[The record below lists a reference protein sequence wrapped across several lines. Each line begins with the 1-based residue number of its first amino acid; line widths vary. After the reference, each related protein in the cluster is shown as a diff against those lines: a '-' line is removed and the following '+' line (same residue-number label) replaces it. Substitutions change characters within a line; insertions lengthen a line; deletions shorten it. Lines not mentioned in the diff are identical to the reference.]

1 MISRIISNVIRFRVV
16 VLILVLAG
24 VGASVYT
31 IQIAPLDA
39 IPDISD
45 PQIVIYA
52 KWPRSPQLLEAQV
65 TEPLISALTGS
76 SDIQSIRSTSH
87 MGYSFI
93 YVILN
98 NGAQRAR
105 VQQLVLDRIN
115 GIRPQ
120 LPPDAII
127 TLGPNASSIGW
138 IYQYAIVDRES
149 SHDIR
154 ELRLVNES
162 QIKPAL
168 QTVPGV
174 AEVASVGGLEKQY
187 QLKIFPPLLVNA
199 GIPLKQVVSA
209 LQDVFQEAGGRMIE
223 VTNRDYQLRGAIDS
237 KDIDKLEYLVLGRNR
252 EGKPVYLRDIGYIQ
266 IGYDQ
271 RRSTVDLDGA
281 GEVVGGIVIM
291 EQDQNV
297 LAITQALDRKLKE
310 VTATLPAGVEII
322 PSYDRSA
329 WIWATLKEFFATLI
343 SELVIVSLVTILF
356 LRRLRAASGPIVILL
371 LSVLFTVLPMAAFN
385 QTINLFSLAGLCIA
399 IGAIDDATIV
409 IVENCTAELSRHR
422 NLSPSERKDLI
433 VRAITAVA
441 QPLLFSLLIILA
453 SFVPVFFLEQREA
466 RLFDPLAFTKTFAM
480 AFSTLLTLLLLPILV
495 VWIFRRHA
503 DGIFPSSQRGAPSAS
518 PTGHSLKRSGA
529 GSQRAGSADGVVS
542 PASISA
548 ELTTPAR
555 QPAGCRASPPLPGGE
570 YKRYRYAF
578 VAASALFLAVSLVLA
593 RRFAG
598 DFTEQMEHLA
608 LVITAAMLI
617 WIFQRQRPAT
627 EDFGE
632 SRAVARYRSALRLM
646 IKHRYV
652 FTGAGLLTVIAAAFL
667 LTGIGKDFLPETD
680 EGSILYMPST
690 LPGLPNREAGWVLQQ
705 MDKKL
710 KQFPEVERVFGKIGR
725 ADTSTDPAP
734 LTMIETTVLLR
745 SKSRWRNGM
754 TKDKLIAEMDN
765 ALQTIGYV
773 NTWVQPIRAR
783 VMMQSTGIQTPVG
796 IKVKGP
802 EISQVEEISQQIETM
817 LRDYPGT
824 KSVIAE
830 RISEGY
836 YVDVQ
841 NDLERMAQHGVT
853 VDEAM
858 MTVRYAIGGDN
869 VVGVKEANNVV
880 TPLNVQYSPEYTD
893 TLEKVKGTP
902 VITADGRAVPLS
914 DIATV
919 GVRKMPEMLRNDD
932 GRLSGYVYVDLQNI
946 TPSDYVEKAREFLA
960 KNLTL
965 PPGYSVEWTG
975 VYKYADEARARMRV
989 IIPITLMIIFGILVL
1004 AFRSV
1009 AESVL
1014 TMMSVPFA
1022 MVGGVF
1028 LQWALGYPMTTAVII
1043 GYISL
1048 FAVAVQTGVLMVAFI
1063 REALAR
1069 RTEDQSFIDAV
1080 IEGSVN
1086 RLRPKLM
1093 TVATIVL
1100 SLSLIPFSTGPGME
1114 IMKPIAAP
1122 SIGGMVSST
1131 IHVLFMTPCLF
1142 VIIEDLREWRHR
1154 RSLKKTA

>member
-1 MISRIISNVIRFRVV
+1 MISSIVSTVIRFRVI
-16 VLILVLAG
+16 VLVLVLAG
-24 VGASVYT
+24 ILVSFYT
-31 IQIAPLDA
+31 IRIAPLDA

-65 TEPLISALTGS
+65 TEPLINALNGS

-93 YVILN
+93 YVILS

-115 GIRPQ
+115 TIRPQ
-120 LPPDAII
+120 LPSDAIV

-138 IYQYAIVDRES
+138 IYQYAIVDHETA
-149 SHDIR
+149 HDMR
-154 ELRLVNES
+154 ELRLMNES

-168 QTVPGV
+168 QSVPGV

-199 GIPLKQVVSA
+199 GIPIKQVVSA
-209 LQDVFQEAGGRMIE
+209 VQDVFQEAGGRMIE
-223 VTNRDYQLRGAIDS
+223 VTNRDYQLRGAIDNN
-237 KDIDKLEYLVLGRNR
+237 DIDKLEYLVLGRNK

-266 IGYDQ
+266 VGYDQ
-271 RRSTVDLDGA
+271 RRSTVDLDGS
-281 GEVVGGIVIM
+281 GEVVGGVVII

-297 LAITQALDRKLKE
+297 LAISRTLDRKLKE
-310 VTATLPAGVEII
+310 ISASLPKGVEIVTT
-322 PSYDRSA
+322 YDRSS
-329 WIWATLKEFFATLI
+329 WIWATLKEFFATLL

-356 LRRLRAASGPIVILL
+356 LRRLRAAAGPIVILL
-371 LSVLFTVLPMAAFN
+371 LSVLFTVLPMAALD

-409 IVENCTAELSRHR
+409 IVENCTAELSRHKK
-422 NLSPSERKDLI
+422 LSLEEKKALI

-453 SFVPVFFLEQREA
+453 SFAPVFFLEQREA

-480 AFSTLLTLLLLPILV
+480 GFSTLLTLFLLPIV
-495 VWIFRRHA
+495 ISWIFRGYTDA
-503 DGIFPSSQRGAPSAS
+503 VIEEAGM
-518 PTGHSLKRSGA
+518 SGRIHLLQKNVRQHRYA
-529 GSQRAGSADGVVS
+529 
-542 PASISA
+542 
-548 ELTTPAR
+548 LTT
-555 QPAGCRASPPLPGGE
+555 
-570 YKRYRYAF
+570 
-578 VAASALFLAVSLVLA
+578 VAALLLTVSIFLA
-593 RRFAG
+593 RRFAT
-598 DFTEQMEHLA
+598 DFREQIEQLA
-608 LVITAAMLI
+608 VVVTLGIVV
-617 WIFQRQRPAT
+617 WVFQRERTA

-632 SRAVARYRSALRLM
+632 ARAVAWYRSALRLM
-646 IKHRYV
+646 IKHRYA
-652 FTGAGLLTVIAAAFL
+652 FTGAGLVAVIAASFL
-667 LTGIGKDFLPETD
+667 LNRIGKDFLPETD

-734 LTMIETTVLLR
+734 LTMIETTVLLTPK
-745 SKSRWRNGM
+745 SKWRNGM
-754 TKDKLIAEMDN
+754 TKDKLVAEMDN
-765 ALQTIGYV
+765 TLQTVGYV

-796 IKVKGP
+796 LKVKGP
-802 EISQVEEISQQIETM
+802 DIAQVEEISQQIETM
-817 LRDYPGT
+817 LRNLPGT

-893 TLEKVKGTP
+893 TLEKVRNTP
-902 VITADGRAVPLS
+902 VVTAEGRAVPLN

-919 GVRKMPEMLRNDD
+919 SVRKMPEMLRNDD
-932 GRLSGYVYVDLQNI
+932 GHLSGYVYIDLQNV
-946 TPSDYVEKAREFLA
+946 TPADYVEKAREFLA
-960 KNLTL
+960 KNLAL
-965 PPGYSVEWTG
+965 PSGYSIEWTG
-975 VYKYADEARARMRV
+975 VYKYTQEARARMRLIV
-989 IIPITLMIIFGILVL
+989 PVTLVIIFGLLVL
-1004 AFRSV
+1004 AFRSIS
-1009 AESVL
+1009 ESVL

-1028 LQWALGYPMTTAVII
+1028 LQWMLGYPMTTAVII

-1069 RTEDQSFIDAV
+1069 RTGEQSFIDAV
-1080 IEGSVN
+1080 VDGSVN

-1142 VIIEDLREWRHR
+1142 VIVHDFHQWRTR
-1154 RSLKKTA
+1154 RSFKKTA